1 MNDNE
6 KQQIID
12 EEQLRLL
19 SFFHYVSGA
28 VTIAFSSMFIFHLI
42 FFGYMI
48 SNPELFNNDDAE
60 NAKDAM
66 QVMQIFVAVFGA
78 FVILGITYGI
88 CEIVSGVF
96 IKRRKY
102 RLFSMI
108 VAIPRIIFIPYGTIL
123 SIFTLM
129 LLERDSIKSLY
140 VNQGVRSLEN

>member
-1 MNDNE
+1 MSDKE

-42 FFGYMI
+42 FFGYMT
-48 SNPELFNNDDAE
+48 SNPELFNNDDVVY
-60 NAKDAM
+60 AKEAM
-66 QVMQIFVAVFGA
+66 QIMQIFVAVFGT
-78 FVILGITYGI
+78 FVILGISYGI

-96 IKRRKY
+96 IKQRKY

-123 SIFTLM
+123 SVFTFI
-129 LLERDSIKSLY
+129 LLDRDSIKLLY
-140 VNQGVRSLEN
+140 EKIDNA